1 MDLFNI
7 IAGTASVISLIITLF
22 VASKVIKITN
32 HINVDTNNS
41 KKISQRVSG
50 QGNKVSARDINDV

>member
-7 IAGTASVISLIITLF
+7 IAGVASIASLVVSLF

-32 HINVDTNNS
+32 TINVGSNNNDS
-41 KKISQRVSG
+41 QKTSQKIK
-50 QGNKVSARDINDV
+50 GNSNTQIGNMK